1 MMARGKAE
9 YVINL
14 NTFVVFLKEQYSP
27 HPTPQKNLHKTKLNK
42 EKTRKY
48 FERKRERM
56 FPVSDVIDN
65 DDDDEKSNNK
75 IMHSMLTIINNSV
88 FYI

>member
-1 MMARGKAE
+1 MVARGKAE

-14 NTFVVFLKEQYSP
+14 NTFVVFLREQYLP
-27 HPTPQKNLHKTKLNK
+27 PKNLHKTKLNK

-48 FERKRERM
+48 SERKREKM

-65 DDDDEKSNNK
+65 DDDDKSNNK
-75 IMHSMLTIINNSV
+75 IMYSMLTIINNSV

>member
-1 MMARGKAE
+1 
-9 YVINL
+9 
-14 NTFVVFLKEQYSP
+14 
-27 HPTPQKNLHKTKLNK
+27 
-42 EKTRKY
+42 
-48 FERKRERM
+48 M

-88 FYI
+88 FYIWKVVKRVNLKNPYHKKTNCFKDYKYVKKVVIAYL